1 MDRLFETVQDH
12 EKRINSLEKANL
24 SIGHQIELLA
34 EQMKGMKSNFAEV
47 QQTVVQEGEKSRTAN
62 EKLIER
68 FDKSNDRLWKHIE
81 EASSYEQMAEQA
93 AAEREQETKR
103 TKLQIVR
110 DWSIAGGVIY
120 LIVQEVLTRYL

>member
-1 MDRLFETVQDH
+1 MDRLYETVQDH

-47 QQTVVQEGEKSRTAN
+47 QQTVVQEGQKSREST
-62 EKLIER
+62 EKLIDR
-68 FDKSNDRLWKHIE
+68 FDKSNDRLWAHVDKIE
-81 EASSYEQMAEQA
+81 SYEQMAEQA
-93 AAEREQETKR
+93 AADREQETKR

-110 DWSIAGGVIY
+110 DVSLAGGMVY
-120 LIVQEVLTRYL
+120 LIVQELMTRFL

>member
-1 MDRLFETVQDH
+1 MDRLYETVQDH

-24 SIGHQIELLA
+24 TIGHQIELLA

-47 QQTVVQEGEKSRTAN
+47 QQTVVTEGQKSREAN

-68 FDKSNDRLWKHIE
+68 FDNSNDRLWKHIE
-81 EASSYEQMAEQA
+81 KAEQYEQMAEQA
-93 AAEREQETKR
+93 AADREQETKR

-110 DWSIAGGVIY
+110 DLSLAGGMLY
-120 LIVQEVLTRYL
+120 LIVQELLTRFL